1 MIVGSEH
8 HGLPDLALLDLAV
21 AQQGIDPEV
30 LVPVLAALGHA
41 AGAGN
46 ALAQG
51 AGGHIHTGHM
61 VHVGVALQV
70 AVNAPEGLQ
79 VLHREEAPL
88 GQSGVQARCGVAL
101 AENEPVP
108 VRVLGVLGVYTQ
120 FVKIKIGKEI
130 RCGQAAAGM
139 AALGGMGGR
148 ENVHP
153 DLTGGDFQRLQFL
166 RKHSITP
173 L

>member
-1 MIVGSEH
+1 
-8 HGLPDLALLDLAV
+8 
-21 AQQGIDPEV
+21 
-30 LVPVLAALGHA
+30 
-41 AGAGN
+41 
-46 ALAQG
+46 
-51 AGGHIHTGHM
+51 M

-88 GQSGVQARCGVAL
+88 GQSGVQAGSGVTL
-101 AENEPVP
+101 AEDEPVP

-130 RCGQAAAGM
+130 RCGQAAAGV
-139 AALGGMGGR
+139 AALGGVGGR

-153 DLTGGDFQRLQFL
+153 GLTGGDLQRLQFL
-166 RKHSITP
+166 RKHSTTP